1 MHERIKSSNLVKV
14 ELVSWFLNDMNV
26 EGWLR
31 LIFHPLEVSIGGVIG
46 IGTKSILY
54 KEIVGKELFADIN
67 QP

>member
-26 EGWLR
+26 EGRLR
-31 LIFHPLEVSIGGVIG
+31 LIFHLLEVSIGGVLG
-46 IGTKSILY
+46 IGTESILY
-54 KEIVGKELFADIN
+54 KEIVRKELFANIN

>member
-26 EGWLR
+26 ECRLR
-31 LIFHPLEVSIGGVIG
+31 LIFHLLEVSIGGVLG
-46 IGTKSILY
+46 IGTESILY
-54 KEIVGKELFADIN
+54 KEIVRKELFANIN